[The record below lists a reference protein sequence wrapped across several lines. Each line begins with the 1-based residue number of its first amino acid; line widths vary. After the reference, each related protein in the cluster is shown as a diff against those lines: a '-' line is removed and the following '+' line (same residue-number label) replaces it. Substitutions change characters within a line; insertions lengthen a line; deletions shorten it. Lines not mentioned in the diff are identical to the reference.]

1 MSWDKNVVDLM
12 DEIDTTIS
20 NSEKKPQKKWLL
32 LFFLFLLLLWVAL
45 ATFFYIKQ
53 NSNKWVIEE
62 YVSAESDIYFR
73 IRFEDWNKDM
83 FQKFTQN
90 MTDSNMKDCSELMEH
105 AEEIAISTMSEDK
118 LSIVYVKIEEGQT
131 ALQKCIES
139 PSLKEENYEFL
150 ELEKNLYAVGDKNS
164 MDFISSIEKNILEK
178 EEMKSYIEKYD
189 IINYT
194 SFKNQQSRFA
204 AITSYVKLADL
215 DFFIFG
221 VKGNQD
227 EIAMD
232 VNIHQN
238 GIWNISDKYKFT
250 PEFIN
255 QFQKETTYFLLEL
268 WPIFHLFDIN
278 FENFEQGLDML
289 MSEANPNSG
298 IILSIDDKK
307 ALYSIFEKNISVSVH
322 EANNIFGIGLQL
334 SFGDDSTW
342 KTLQKISPFIKQYL
356 SLLNDSDWNSINI
369 KETKNKLLFS
379 YDKYNLELTNENNK
393 VIGRVLDPIADIAQD
408 KSIYNSQT
416 LASIYYNEKKMVE
429 VLQKFTKMYGKDLD
443 IPSMST
449 MINGLENKEEVYGN
463 LYIDGS
469 VIRLEF
475 IIK

>member
-1 MSWDKNVVDLM
+1 
-12 DEIDTTIS
+12 
-20 NSEKKPQKKWLL
+20 
-32 LFFLFLLLLWVAL
+32 
-45 ATFFYIKQ
+45 
-53 NSNKWVIEE
+53 
-62 YVSAESDIYFR
+62 
-73 IRFEDWNKDM
+73 M

-238 GIWNISDKYKFT
+238 GI
-250 PEFIN
+250 
-255 QFQKETTYFLLEL
+255 
-268 WPIFHLFDIN
+268 
-278 FENFEQGLDML
+278 
-289 MSEANPNSG
+289 
-298 IILSIDDKK
+298 
-307 ALYSIFEKNISVSVH
+307 
-322 EANNIFGIGLQL
+322 
-334 SFGDDSTW
+334 
-342 KTLQKISPFIKQYL
+342 
-356 SLLNDSDWNSINI
+356 
-369 KETKNKLLFS
+369 
-379 YDKYNLELTNENNK
+379 
-393 VIGRVLDPIADIAQD
+393 
-408 KSIYNSQT
+408 
-416 LASIYYNEKKMVE
+416 
-429 VLQKFTKMYGKDLD
+429 
-443 IPSMST
+443 
-449 MINGLENKEEVYGN
+449 
-463 LYIDGS
+463 
-469 VIRLEF
+469 
-475 IIK
+475 